1 MYNRLFAK
9 SGLSLE
15 RLRTFCEVADAG
27 SMAKAAN
34 GDVIRQSQFSRQIK
48 ELEEHFGLK
57 LTERA
62 GRNVVLTKDGWELA
76 ALARQVLAGLEG
88 FHGKTGEGG
97 GDVVV
102 LGAGESVLRGL
113 VVARLDEI
121 RARLPNVVL
130 EMRNL
135 RGQETVEA
143 LEEGRID
150 LGVVDEGLSRTGM
163 ETMRLGRVTYRLV
176 ARSVGGANHQE
187 TLDLRKVLERPFVVM
202 GGGEN
207 WEAKARELGSKV
219 KAGANIAVR
228 CASWHG
234 VADAIRAV
242 NGAGF
247 LPSIVNVPADCIAVD
262 MPKLK
267 LPERV
272 LMLAWSVR
280 RGDLRADSARWRRVL
295 GEVLEFDPPVATRGK

>member
-57 LTERA
+57 LTERS
-62 GRNVVLTKDGWELA
+62 GRNVVLTKEGWELA
-76 ALARQVLAGLEG
+76 ALARQILAGLEG
-88 FHGKTGEGG
+88 FHGKTGEGV

-113 VVARLDEI
+113 VVARLEEI
-121 RARLPNVVL
+121 RARLPNVIL

-135 RGQETVEA
+135 RGQETVDA

-150 LGVVDEGLSRTGM
+150 LGVVDEGLSRAGM

-176 ARSVGGANHQE
+176 AWMGGAESREE
-187 TLDLRKVLERPFVVM
+187 TLDWRHVMKRTFVVM

-207 WEAKARELGSKV
+207 WEGKARELAG
-219 KAGANIAVR
+219 KAGAEASIAVR

-234 VADAIRAV
+234 VGDAVRAV
-242 NGAGF
+242 KGAGL
-247 LPSIVNVPADCIAVD
+247 LPSIVDVPAGCAVVD

-272 LMLAWSVR
+272 LMLAWNAR
-280 RGDLRADSARWRRVL
+280 RGDLRTDSARWRRVL
-295 GEVLEFDPPVATRGK
+295 GEALRFGAAGEVRGK